1 MQLLYEDNHLYV
13 INKPVPLATMGALPG
28 VVTALELAKED
39 LKTRFQKPGN
49 VYLGVVSRL
58 DSLVSGVLV
67 FARTSKSAARLSEQF
82 RTRTVQKLY
91 HVLVE
96 GRPEAATGTLHHW
109 LKRNDTEMRTD
120 IVSAGVAGA
129 QPADLDYRLIS
140 RQQGLS
146 LLEIQLHTGRKHQIR
161 AQLAHAGLQIPGD
174 RRYGSRQPFSLGIA
188 LHSASLTLQH
198 PVTAQA
204 LNFSAPVPDSWP
216 GWAQQQSARTLQTPR
231 PDDTSRARP

>member
-28 VVTALELAKED
+28 GVTALELAKED
-39 LKTRFQKPGN
+39 LKYRFQKPGN

-58 DSLVSGVLV
+58 DALVTGVLV
-67 FARTSKSAARLSEQF
+67 FARTSKAAARLSEQF
-82 RTRTVQKLY
+82 RMRTVQKLY

-96 GRPEAATGTLHHW
+96 GTVNAPLGTLNHW
-109 LKRNDTEMRTD
+109 LKRNDAEMRTE

-129 QPADLDYRLIS
+129 QPAELDYRLIS
-140 RQQGLS
+140 RQRGLS

-161 AQLAHAGLQIPGD
+161 AQLAHAGLLIPGD
-174 RRYGSRQPFSLGIA
+174 RRYGSRQFFPLGIA

-198 PVTAQA
+198 PVTGQA
-204 LNFSAPVPDSWP
+204 MNFSVPVPDSWP
-216 GWAQQQSARTLQTPR
+216 DWAQQQSAGTLQTPR
-231 PDDTSRARP
+231 PDDTGRARP